1 MGTVYPHA
9 PGGISVCMSAGESE
23 GRLSFE
29 RDIKPLFRERDRGA
43 MLSVAKFDLWSYED
57 VSQRSEDILGRLEDG
72 SMPCDQAWPED
83 QVGRFRDWV
92 QNGMAE

>member
-9 PGGISVCMSAGESE
+9 PGGISVCMSARESD
-23 GRLSFE
+23 GQIGFE
-29 RDIKPLFRERDRGA
+29 QDIKPLFRERDRGA

-83 QVGRFRDWV
+83 QVGRFRDWI